1 MLLILGLGCPWA
13 LISPLPPTFL
23 HHWVPQADMGPD
35 KALIHHLLSG
45 KAAPQH
51 PPSWASISLIH
62 WAEDP

>member
-1 MLLILGLGCPWA
+1 MFLILGLGCPRA
-13 LISPLPPTFL
+13 LISPLPASFL

-51 PPSWASISLIH
+51 PHLMGQH
-62 WAEDP
+62 